1 MYIKRDYSQPFF
13 GNRRRRRGFWRFLL
27 LYILGIVAFLFVVDS
42 QFPRLQM
49 IALSAIGQAPEP
61 TPFAS
66 QLATDGLEAFRQ
78 GNVKVAA
85 QLFER
90 AVAQQ
95 PTNIDYLYEYGRM
108 LIENEQY
115 SDAVDIGR
123 RGVEAAPGDP
133 RGYAIEARAMDYAG
147 DSANSIPVAQA
158 GLQIDRYFAPLHTAL
173 AGAYNSISRYQQAL
187 DAGEEAVRLD
197 PNDPDARRAYAFALI
212 WVGRFE
218 EAVEQLE
225 RAIAINPNLVAPYFE
240 LAIMYRSLERY
251 EEAIATYELV
261 LSMQPDNIR
270 AYLRLC
276 ETFYQVRDDA
286 QATGYCN
293 DAIQRASIDP
303 TNTDLAEA
311 YRQRGQI
318 RYSRRNYEGAIE
330 DFDQCVALGSEDIE
344 CWYIRGLAH
353 YYLGGEHCDEAWN
366 VLNEAMV
373 RISQQ
378 GIGEPV
384 LSNTLEGLRLVTDN
398 CSAYFG
404 RALPTEIPPT
414 LIPPTPIGG

>member
-13 GNRRRRRGFWRFLL
+13 SNRRRRRGFWRFLL
-27 LYILGIVAFLFVVDS
+27 VYIIAIAAFLFFVDN

-49 IALSAIGQAPEP
+49 MALSAIGQAPEP

-66 QLATDGLEAFRQ
+66 QLATDGLAAYQQ
-78 GNVKVAA
+78 GNVRVAKD
-85 QLFER
+85 LLER

-108 LIENEQY
+108 LIENDLY
-115 SDAVDIGR
+115 ADAIEIGR
-123 RGVEAAPGDP
+123 RSVEAAPGDP
-133 RGYAIEARAMDYAG
+133 RGYALQARAMDFEG
-147 DSANSIPVAQA
+147 DSANAIPVAQA

-212 WVGRFE
+212 WVGE
-218 EAVEQLE
+218 AEPAVEQLE
-225 RAIAINPNLVAPYFE
+225 RAIAINPNLTAPYFE

-251 EEAIATYELV
+251 EEAIATYEMV

-276 ETFYQVRDDA
+276 ETFYQVRDDS

-293 DAIQRASIDP
+293 DAIQRASTDP
-303 TNTDLAEA
+303 TNPDLAEA

-330 DFDQCVALGSEDIE
+330 DFEQCVALGSDDIE

-353 YYLGGEHCDEAWN
+353 YYLGGENCDDAWDI
-366 VLNEAMV
+366 LNESMV
-373 RISQQ
+373 RIGRQ

-398 CSAYFG
+398 CSSYFG

-414 LIPPTPIGG
+414 QIPPTPIGG

>member
-27 LYILGIVAFLFVVDS
+27 LYILGIVAFLFFVDS

-49 IALSAIGQAPEP
+49 MALSAIGQAPEP

-78 GNVKVAA
+78 GNIKTAA
-85 QLFER
+85 QLLER

-115 SDAVDIGR
+115 TEAVDIGR

-147 DSANSIPVAQA
+147 DSANAIPVAQA
-158 GLQIDRYFAPLHTAL
+158 GLQIDRYFSPLHTAL

-286 QATGYCN
+286 QAAGYCN

-303 TNTDLAEA
+303 TNPDLAES

-330 DFDQCVALGSEDIE
+330 DFDQCVALGSNDIE

-353 YYLGGEHCDEAWN
+353 YYLGGEHCDDAWN